1 MCGQGETWRLRKRL
15 GHQWERPS
23 KSDEEAEQ
31 RRDLILGNEEAR
43 CPQPGG
49 KKMVSN
55 PNLTTLGVGVRC
67 TDCQQR

>member
-49 KKMVSN
+49 KKDGIQ
-55 PNLTTLGVGVRC
+55 P
-67 TDCQQR
+67 